1 MARHSL
7 ARESEAPQ
15 VALREELLHLGVSLE
30 VIPPRAPAAHNGR
43 RHARP
48 SFEDVV
54 IARPDRIELPLWDCG
69 VRLYALPYYATTD
82 TLAKNKDVLARFVRA
97 SAKGWA
103 FAYQNV
109 EKAVGYLLENQPE
122 LDAANAMATAKSLI
136 TFAYDETTRSQ
147 GWGAMSQKLWQD
159 QIDLFRELGEFTA
172 RVPSA
177 DEVFTPEILALTQD
191 SRPRLG

>member
-1 MARHSL
+1 
-7 ARESEAPQ
+7 
-15 VALREELLHLGVSLE
+15 
-30 VIPPRAPAAHNGR
+30 
-43 RHARP
+43 
-48 SFEDVV
+48 
-54 IARPDRIELPLWDCG
+54 
-69 VRLYALPYYATTD
+69 
-82 TLAKNKDVLARFVRA
+82 
-97 SAKGWA
+97 
-103 FAYQNV
+103 
-109 EKAVGYLLENQPE
+109 
-122 LDAANAMATAKSLI
+122 MATAKSLI